1 MDSSGNMLTNN
12 QIVEQNF
19 ELIKLCCS
27 HQVRKYD
34 TPPEFLEDVIQELCV
49 ILLEYDNNKLNKI
62 VEDGHLN
69 AFITACLVRQ
79 LYSTNSQFYR
89 TYRRLRELSNEVTE
103 DVEPADPKS
112 KSKKEPPAEK
122 LPYYPEDFEVK
133 DDDTE
138 EMTKIK
144 QSIAT
149 LSPGERN
156 IFLSYCENPNLT
168 AFAKQLKVTPGLLRN
183 YINNV
188 KNKIKTE
195 CTSTCSSYPLF

>member
-1 MDSSGNMLTNN
+1 MLTNN

>member
-1 MDSSGNMLTNN
+1 MTNN
-12 QIVEQNF
+12 EIVTNNLD
-19 ELIKLCCS
+19 LIKQCCS

-34 TPPEFLEDVIQELCV
+34 TPPEFLDDVIQELCV
-49 ILLEYDNNKLNKI
+49 ILLEYDNDKLNKI

-89 TYRRLRELSNEVTE
+89 TYRRLRELSSDVTE
-103 DVEPADPKS
+103 DVEPADPRS
-112 KSKKEPPAEK
+112 KAKKEPPAEK
-122 LPYYPEDFEVK
+122 LPYYPEDFEIK
-133 DDDTE
+133 EEDSE
-138 EMTKIK
+138 EMMRIK
-144 QSIAT
+144 RSVST

-183 YINNV
+183 YLNNV
-188 KNKIKTE
+188 KNKIRID
-195 CTSTCSSYPLF
+195 CSCDIQSITLF

>member
-1 MDSSGNMLTNN
+1 MLTNN

-112 KSKKEPPAEK
+112 KAKKEPPAEK
-122 LPYYPEDFEVK
+122 LPYYPEDFEIRE
-133 DDDTE
+133 DDTE
-138 EMTKIK
+138 EMVKIK
-144 QSIAT
+144 QSIST

-183 YINNV
+183 YLNNV

-195 CTSTCSSYPLF
+195 CTSTCCSYPLF

>member
-1 MDSSGNMLTNN
+1 MTNN
-12 QIVEQNF
+12 EIVANNID
-19 ELIKLCCS
+19 LIKLCCS

-34 TPPEFLEDVIQELCV
+34 TPPEFLDDIVQDTCV
-49 ILLEYDNNKLNKI
+49 TLLEYDNEKLNKI
-62 VEDGHLN
+62 VKEDHLN
-69 AFITACLVRQ
+69 AFITGILVRQ
-79 LYSTNSQFYR
+79 LYSTNSQTYR
-89 TYRRLRELSNEVTE
+89 IYRRLRELSNEVTE

-168 AFAKQLKVTPGLLRN
+168 AFAKQLKVTPSLLRN

>member
-1 MDSSGNMLTNN
+1 MDSSGNTLTNN

-34 TPPEFLEDVIQELCV
+34 TPPEFLDDVVQELCV

-89 TYRRLRELSNEVTE
+89 TYRRLRELSNEVSE
-103 DVEPADPKS
+103 DVEPAAPKS
-112 KSKKEPPAEK
+112 KVKKEPPAEK
-122 LPYYPEDFEVK
+122 LPYYPEDFEIRE
-133 DDDTE
+133 DDTE
-138 EMTKIK
+138 EMVKIK
-144 QSIAT
+144 QSIST

-183 YINNV
+183 YLNNV
-188 KNKIKTE
+188 KNKIKID
-195 CTSTCSSYPLF
+195 CSNSMSSISLF